1 MAKKTILAALA
12 AILIFTL
19 AACSTTNN
27 SGQSG
32 NEGEQG
38 TGTETTEPSAETAAH
53 AEEIRNGTYKFD
65 PPVTITTVKATDG
78 TLKFKNGETLD
89 NNVHTKWAREEL
101 GIELKNLW
109 ESPGDQFAT
118 KVRLMLTA
126 KEDLPDVINTEDMG
140 LINELIQSGH
150 YRDITEDFEMYA
162 SQGVKDI
169 YNSHPLMW
177 SQVTHDG
184 KRMALPN
191 FAHAGNDNGVLWVRT
206 DWLEQFSLEAP
217 GTFEELETVMQAF
230 LDNAPEGTIPLGL
243 SLGAG
248 GNHPNPFAGWLGEST
263 WVFGP
268 YGTIPYQW
276 LERDGQLVHGS
287 TLPEMKEGLTRL
299 NEWFSKGYISKE
311 AGLHDENKLAELI
324 GQGRVGM
331 VVAPYWLPNWP
342 IPDLKNN
349 VEGAEMKPF
358 PLPTVNG
365 KSASRDTTFLRGGML
380 IKKDFEHIDALFLY
394 LNRIFGR
401 IMNEP
406 GSEFEHGWALDYDY
420 TILPDGTVSVSEDD
434 IPGDKVSVSKYVL
447 IDPKNPFTNLQM
459 LADISRGKEPQTSV
473 EKRVAQA
480 NPDTIRAGEIV
491 VDGWDSGSAIAQQFT
506 GSPTPAMQSKSGILV
521 KLESDTF
528 INMIYGKKPIDDFDK
543 FVEEWKSIGGN
554 DVTKEANEWYENM
567 K

>member
-1 MAKKTILAALA
+1 MVKKSILLMIAAMLV
-12 AILIFTL
+12 FTL
-19 AACSTTNN
+19 AACSSN
-27 SGQSG
+27 SGGESQPG
-32 NEGEQG
+32 NGGQTG
-38 TGTETTEPSAETAAH
+38 TGTNTEAQQPAEVDPN
-53 AEEIRNGTYKFD
+53 AEAIQNGTYKFD

-78 TLKFKNGETLD
+78 TLKFKNGETLE

-101 GIELKNLW
+101 GIELKNIW

-126 KEDLPDVINTEDMG
+126 KEDLPDVINTEDLG

-150 YRDITEDFEMYA
+150 YRDITQDFETYA
-162 SQGVKDI
+162 SQAVKDV

-177 SQVTHDG
+177 SQVTHEG

-206 DWLEQFSLEAP
+206 DWLEKAGVEAP
-217 GTFEELETVMQAF
+217 TTFEELETVMQAF
-230 LDNAPEGTIPLGL
+230 LDNNPDNIIPLGL
-243 SLGAG
+243 SLGSG
-248 GNHPNPFAGWLGEST
+248 GNQPNPFAGWLGEST

-276 LERDGQLVHGS
+276 LERDGQLAHGS
-287 TLPEMKEGLTRL
+287 TLPEMKQGLTRL
-299 NEWFSKGYISKE
+299 NDWFNKGFISKE

-358 PLPTVNG
+358 PLPTVDG

-380 IKKDFEHIDALFLY
+380 IKKDFEHVDALFLY
-394 LNRIFGR
+394 LNRIFNR

-406 GSEFEHGWALDYDY
+406 GGEFEHGWALDYDY

-434 IPGDKVSVSKYVL
+434 IPGEKVSVSKYVL
-447 IDPKNPFTNLQM
+447 IDPKNPFTNLEM
-459 LADISRGKEPQTSV
+459 LASISRGKEPETSAEQRAAQT
-473 EKRVAQA
+473 
-480 NPDTIRAGEIV
+480 NPDTLKAAEIV
-491 VDGWDSGSAIAQQFT
+491 VDGWESGSAIAQQFT
-506 GSPTPAMQSKSGILV
+506 GAPTPAMQSKNGILV

-528 INMIYGKKPIDDFDK
+528 INMIYGKKPIDDFDS
-543 FVEEWKSIGGN
+543 FVEEWKAIGGN
-554 DVTKEANEWYENM
+554 DVTKEVNEW
-567 K
+567 